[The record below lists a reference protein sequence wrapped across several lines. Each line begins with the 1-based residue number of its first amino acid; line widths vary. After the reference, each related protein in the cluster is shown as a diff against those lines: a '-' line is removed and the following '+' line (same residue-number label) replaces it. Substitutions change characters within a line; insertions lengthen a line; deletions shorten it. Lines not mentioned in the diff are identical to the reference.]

1 MKLAGKVAV
10 VTGGGN
16 GIGQAMCRAFAAQ
29 GARGVV
35 VADLEADAAQRT
47 AQEIG
52 GVAFACDVSREADV
66 QALIEHARA
75 SYGEIDLFCSNA
87 GLAVGG
93 GLETSD
99 ADWKRVMDVN
109 LTAHVHAAR
118 ALVPQ
123 MLERGEGYLLQT
135 VSAAGLLSVSDP
147 SYVVAKHAALAFA
160 EWLSITY
167 GDHGI
172 RVSCFC
178 PQGVRTRMLL
188 GSSGGADLPVLLE
201 GSVSPEEAAQAVV
214 DGLDA
219 ERFLI
224 LTHPEVRDYV
234 RRKAEDPDRWL
245 RGMRRFQGTGKKDA

>member
-1 MKLAGKVAV
+1 MKIEGKVAV

-16 GIGQAMCRAFAAQ
+16 GIGQALARALAAA

-35 VADLEADAAQRT
+35 VADIEGDAAKAT
-47 AQEIG
+47 AEGIG
-52 GVAFACDVSREADV
+52 GLGVRCDVSREADV
-66 QALIEHARA
+66 IALIDQARER
-75 SYGEIDLFCSNA
+75 YGDIDLFCSNA

-93 GLETSD
+93 GIETTD
-99 ADWKRVMDVN
+99 AEWRRVMDVN
-109 LTAHVHAAR
+109 LMAHVYAAR
-118 ALVPQ
+118 HLVPR

-135 VSAAGLLSVSDP
+135 VSAAGLLSVSDA
-147 SYVVAKHAALAFA
+147 SYAVAKHAALAFA

-188 GSSGGADLPVLLE
+188 GSSGGADLPTLLE
-201 GSVSPEEAAQAVV
+201 GSVSPEQAAQVILE
-214 DGLDA
+214 GLDA

-245 RGMRRFQGTGKKDA
+245 RGMRRFQGTTRKAS

>member
-1 MKLAGKVAV
+1 MKIEGKVAV

-16 GIGQAMCRAFAAQ
+16 GIGQALSRALAAA

-35 VADLEADAAQRT
+35 VVDLEGDAARAT
-47 AQEIG
+47 ADEIG
-52 GVAFACDVSREADV
+52 GLAVRCDVSREDEV
-66 QALIEHARA
+66 QALIDRARDA
-75 SYGEIDLFCSNA
+75 YGDIDLFCSNA
-87 GLAVGG
+87 GLALGG
-93 GLETSD
+93 GLETTDSD
-99 ADWKRVMDVN
+99 WRRVMDVN
-109 LTAHVHAAR
+109 LMAHVYAAR
-118 ALVPQ
+118 HLVPR

-135 VSAAGLLSVSDP
+135 VSAAGLLSVSDA
-147 SYVVAKHAALAFA
+147 SYAVAKHAALAFS

-172 RVSCFC
+172 KVSCFC

-188 GSSGGADLPVLLE
+188 GSSGGADLPTLLE
-201 GSVSPEEAAQAVV
+201 GSVSPEQAAQVILE
-214 DGLDA
+214 GLEA

-245 RGMRRFQGTGKKDA
+245 RGMRRFQGTAKQGA